1 MIDKNK
7 ISEAKHVLGT
17 QFMNQLYLTSDD
29 DVAYVLI
36 FGVKNPNVYVS
47 ICKYL

>member
-17 QFMNQLYLTSDD
+17 QSMNQLYLTSDD
-29 DVAYVLI
+29 DVAYVL
-36 FGVKNPNVYVS
+36 VS
-47 ICKYL
+47 GAVAATMDIV